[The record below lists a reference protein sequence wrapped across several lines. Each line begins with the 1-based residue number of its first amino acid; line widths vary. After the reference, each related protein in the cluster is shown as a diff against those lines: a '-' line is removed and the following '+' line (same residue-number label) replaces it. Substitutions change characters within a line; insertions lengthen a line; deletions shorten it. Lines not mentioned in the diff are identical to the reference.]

1 MLEQGAPFLPENGEG
16 LIVEDI
22 RNEDF
27 DKGMV
32 AVEIVRVVLNNG
44 KDGATELLLVG
55 GFSLG
60 VGRVVHHSGEVLE
73 GGI

>member
-1 MLEQGAPFLPENGEG
+1 MLEQGTPFLPENREG

-22 RNEDF
+22 GDENF
-27 DKGMV
+27 DKGVVVM
-32 AVEIVRVVLNNG
+32 EIVRVVLHNG
-44 KDGATELLLVG
+44 KDGVTELLLVG

-60 VGRVVHHSGEVLE
+60 MGRVVHHSGEVLE

>member
-1 MLEQGAPFLPENGEG
+1 MLEQGTPFLPENREG

-22 RNEDF
+22 GNENF
-27 DKGMV
+27 DKGVVVM
-32 AVEIVRVVLNNG
+32 EIIRVVLHNG
-44 KDGATELLLVG
+44 KDGVTELLLVG

-60 VGRVVHHSGEVLE
+60 MGRVVHHSGEVLE